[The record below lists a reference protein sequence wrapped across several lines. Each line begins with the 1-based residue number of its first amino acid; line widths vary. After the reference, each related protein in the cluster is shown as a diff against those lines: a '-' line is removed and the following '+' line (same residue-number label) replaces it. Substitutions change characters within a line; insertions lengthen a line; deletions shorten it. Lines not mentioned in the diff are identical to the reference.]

1 MNDSSWPGLG
11 FDPAKGDLHTIES
24 LAYDVKTVGDEL
36 GELHELLTRVGQSNG
51 VWEGEAAEKFR
62 GKLGELPKYLQ
73 QGHESMQA
81 CSQALRTWHT
91 RLASFQNN
99 AKGLEAD
106 AVEARAKL
114 DQRNAEIDRVNAE
127 IRSVMNTQISEAR
140 AKQIG
145 DEADA
150 AKSAADSA
158 AGELQ
163 RIIDEAERLRNDW
176 QQRSEDAERA
186 IREAS
191 QNRPPDIS
199 VWSKI
204 GKGLSDAWEGFKDF
218 LVDNADLFST
228 ISSALAVAALAVN
241 AIPVVGQVASAILG
255 AGAVV
260 TAGAAMAGHW
270 MGRAR
275 GNGTPIW
282 KIALDG
288 VGLIPGGG
296 GLAKGVMAGAKAAKG
311 AKLATGVV
319 QGGKTMMNQLKNPA
333 TTKLIRYG
341 LSKFGKDVAPEVI
354 TGTVKGAS
362 AVNGAIHQIFGGDD
376 KGSDTGGG
384 TAQRHQD
391 VQTMPYPATGD
402 KFHQTLAA

>member
-1 MNDSSWPGLG
+1 MSDSSWPGLG
-11 FDPAKGDLHTIES
+11 FDPAKGDLHTIQS
-24 LAYDVKTVGDEL
+24 LAYDVSTVGDEL
-36 GELHELLTRVGQSNG
+36 AELCDLLTKVGQSDG
-51 VWEGEAAEKFR
+51 VWEGEAAAKFR
-62 GKLGELPKYLQ
+62 GKLGELPKYLK
-73 QGHESMQA
+73 QGNESMHA

-91 RLASFQNN
+91 RLASFQSK

-106 AVEARAKL
+106 AVEARARL
-114 DQRNAEIDRVNAE
+114 DQRNAEVDRVNAE
-127 IRSVMNTQISEAR
+127 IRSVMNTQISEVR

-145 DEADA
+145 DHADA
-150 AKSAADSA
+150 AQSAAEGA
-158 AGELQ
+158 AAALQ
-163 RIIDEAERLRNDW
+163 RILDEAGRLRDEW
-176 QQRSEDAERA
+176 QARSEDAERA

-199 VWSKI
+199 MWSKI

-228 ISSALAVAALAVN
+228 ISSALALAAIAVN

-255 AGAVV
+255 AGSVV
-260 TAGAAMAGHW
+260 MAGAAMAGHW

-296 GLAKGVMAGAKAAKG
+296 GIAKGVMSGFKAAKG
-311 AKLATGVV
+311 VKAATGIV
-319 QGGKTMMNQLKNPA
+319 QGGKTMMNQLKNPLS
-333 TTKLIRYG
+333 TKVITWG
-341 LSKFGKDVAPEVI
+341 LGKFGKEVAPEVI
-354 TGTVKGAS
+354 TGAVKGAS
-362 AVNGAIHQIFGGDD
+362 AVNGAVHQIFGGGDA
-376 KGSDTGGG
+376 KGGD
-384 TAQRHQD
+384 TAQPRQD
-391 VQTMPYPATGD
+391 VRTLPYPATGD